1 MLSKILKREWVTI
14 MNNVFDISLNVLVD
28 CVNEKKDFSLLIKEY
43 TKNVKLNN
51 YKKTCLSICGIVLR
65 NYYLIKYFANHVL
78 KFTDTRLVLA
88 TGIVFG
94 TVAFKKVEDTSSCLE
109 WYKNLL
115 ITNGIEYDEDGL
127 QHMIM
132 NGMDVTEDIRTQE
145 ISQKASLISAHA
157 CVREML
163 LDMQRPM
170 RMMWLWMAGTSVRWF
185 CPRQL

>member
-43 TKNVKLNN
+43 TKNAKLNN

-94 TVAFKKVEDTSSCLE
+94 TVAFKKVEDTLFPILIIIFIDLLLTFLAGIAILN
-109 WYKNLL
+109 NLL
-115 ITNGIEYDEDGL
+115 KRGGEED
-127 QHMIM
+127 
-132 NGMDVTEDIRTQE
+132 V
-145 ISQKASLISAHA
+145 
-157 CVREML
+157 
-163 LDMQRPM
+163 
-170 RMMWLWMAGTSVRWF
+170 
-185 CPRQL
+185 

>member
-115 ITNGIEYDEDGL
+115 ITNGIE
-127 QHMIM
+127 
-132 NGMDVTEDIRTQE
+132 
-145 ISQKASLISAHA
+145 
-157 CVREML
+157 
-163 LDMQRPM
+163 
-170 RMMWLWMAGTSVRWF
+170 
-185 CPRQL
+185 

>member
-43 TKNVKLNN
+43 TKNVKLND

-115 ITNGIEYDEDGL
+115 ITIAKTNAITK
-127 QHMIM
+127 HNIHSP
-132 NGMDVTEDIRTQE
+132 IFFF
-145 ISQKASLISAHA
+145 
-157 CVREML
+157 L
-163 LDMQRPM
+163 LLSILYSPYIF
-170 RMMWLWMAGTSVRWF
+170 L
-185 CPRQL
+185 